1 MSKIYHWNGIV
12 KCTQSSSIS
21 FTEGKIYQIVEGYLN
36 DNHDSTYGKYY
47 DIDQLNDELASQ
59 FIEIAYVGDVP
70 EPKLYEDYLT
80 KKYNGILSQINTVLD
95 DLQKISVEISTFSE
109 GGNPLKL
116 PFYQFDEDEII
127 TLKALWLNGYE
138 YIIRDK
144 DDGLWAYD
152 GKPTQYDDFY
162 DHSKDTDYSV
172 SLNDDFFKH
181 VTFGNMLDI
190 EIELSKIN

>member
-59 FIEIAYVGDVP
+59 FIEIGYVGDAP

-80 KKYNGILSQINTVLD
+80 KKYNGILRQINTILD

-109 GGNPLKL
+109 GENPLKL
-116 PFYQFDEDEII
+116 PLYQFDEDEII

-138 YIIRDK
+138 YIVRD
-144 DDGLWAYD
+144 DDDDLWAYD
-152 GKPTQYDDFY
+152 GMPKEDDGVYDNE
-162 DHSKDTDYSV
+162 TEWDYAV
-172 SLNDDFFKH
+172 KLNSDLFQQVQSDII
-181 VTFGNMLDI
+181 LDI
-190 EIELSKIN
+190 SLELSKIN

>member
-1 MSKIYHWNGIV
+1 MSNWNGEVRCI
-12 KCTQSSSIS
+12 QSSSIS
-21 FTEGKIYQIVEGYLN
+21 FTEGKIYEVTNGCLEDNRGFIYGEYCNINKLN
-36 DNHDSTYGKYY
+36 ET
-47 DIDQLNDELASQ
+47 LASQ
-59 FIEIAYVGDVP
+59 FEEICR
-70 EPKLYEDYLT
+70 KNSL
-80 KKYNGILSQINTVLD
+80 NGIIDQINTLSD
-95 DLQKISVEISTFSE
+95 SLQKISVQISTFLE
-109 GGNPLKL
+109 GKNPIKL

-172 SLNDDFFKH
+172 SLNDDFFKN
-181 VTFGNMLDI
+181 VTFGNILDI